1 MAKRGRDPDKLTP
14 LEERFVLEYLVDE
27 VAVQAYLRASPK
39 VKSYMAAAKASAVLG
54 KNPKIQR
61 AIEEEQKRR
70 RERLRAEADQVVLE
84 LARIAFADVGQACDL
99 TADEVRLLPPRKIPL
114 DTRRA
119 IVSLKTKRRIVPG
132 RGKGK
137 GKRGKASD
145 VIEEAEYK
153 FADKVGALRQLA
165 QHLGLLKDPVPLESL
180 LNLLPVELRE
190 STRAAIARAVFG
202 GGSAA
207 GAGGDRPG
215 PTAEVRQPDPPEPP
229 GESKSPVR
237 GDGVE
242 AGLLAA
248 PVPAE
253 PVEAVEPPLFE
264 AGGQIDQHGGDG
276 APHGPADAAE

>member
-27 VAVQAYLRASPK
+27 IGVNAYLRAYK
-39 VKSYMAAAKASAVLG
+39 GVKSYGTAASAAVELL
-54 KNPKIQR
+54 KKPKISQAVEAER
-61 AIEEEQKRR
+61 ERR
-70 RERLRAEADQVVLE
+70 RERYRAEADQVVLE

-132 RGKGK
+132 RGK